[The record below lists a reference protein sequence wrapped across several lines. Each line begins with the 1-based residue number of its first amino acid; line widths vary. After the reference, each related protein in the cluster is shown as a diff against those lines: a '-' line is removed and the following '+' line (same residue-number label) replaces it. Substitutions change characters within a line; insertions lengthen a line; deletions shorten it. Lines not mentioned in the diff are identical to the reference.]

1 MHAEMRPAIWI
12 RRVGGFVSA
21 QSAAPISIQPH
32 RKPRLGRLV
41 IQNNRV
47 AKGIGKR
54 TLAAAV
60 GHASEGHASVSGA
73 RYSRELVDCGTSRV
87 IKRDTNL
94 IWVIRIS
101 RTERLRLDDVRR

>member
-1 MHAEMRPAIWI
+1 MRPAIWI
-12 RRVGGFVSA
+12 RRIGGFVSA
-21 QSAAPISIQPH
+21 QSAAAVPIQPH

-54 TLAAAV
+54 TLTATGGDASKGDAAV
-60 GHASEGHASVSGA
+60 SGTRYA
-73 RYSRELVDCGTSRV
+73 REMVDCCASRV

-94 IWVIRIS
+94 VGVIRLS
-101 RTERLRLDDVRR
+101 GTE